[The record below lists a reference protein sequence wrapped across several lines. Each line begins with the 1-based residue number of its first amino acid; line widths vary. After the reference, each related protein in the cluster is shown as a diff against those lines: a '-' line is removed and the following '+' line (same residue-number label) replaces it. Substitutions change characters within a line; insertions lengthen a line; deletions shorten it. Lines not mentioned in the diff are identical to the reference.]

1 MRTGDTQYELMQQ
14 GKSYYISEYL
24 YGLQKQCARMLSK
37 INTLPYGNGKREKL
51 LKKLFGKLGDKCVIK
66 EGLRCNYG
74 FNISIGDNCFFNYGL
89 TILDSYKV
97 EIGSNVFIAPNVIIS
112 PVTHPLQAENRRN
125 LIGGKIVI
133 EDDVWIGA
141 GAVILPGVRLARGA
155 VVAAGA
161 VVKSD
166 VREYEVVGGIPAKH
180 IKNVNREGEKYGID

>member
-1 MRTGDTQYELMQQ
+1 MPKPIKVGRKE
-14 GKSYYISEYL
+14 
-24 YGLQKQCARMLSK
+24 RMTFSK
-37 INTLPYGNGKREKL
+37 INEVGQMPNLIEIQTSSYDW
-51 LKKLFGKLGDKCVIK
+51 FIK